1 MFDLIQ
7 ADCAAESVAENMA
20 GEADNMA
27 KIILADLPG
36 ELMANR
42 YWLWYAEGLETVAE
56 LVPQAAA
63 RYDFGFNPIARGK
76 GAKGDY
82 PLLYPMDRPFY
93 LQFSVGTEG
102 DSPLLRHFS
111 DGLAGLELNHG
122 YSLPYPLDRPLCRK
136 VFRVLSTAEHT
147 AVEVAAWCVVRQ
159 VSRLIMQ
166 PGNRRPELIVAHV
179 YDEDPV
185 WGLMAKGS
193 VAVNAEY
200 FVGA

>member
-7 ADCAAESVAENMA
+7 AESAAEGVAENVP
-20 GEADNMA
+20 GEADIMA
-27 KIILADLPG
+27 NIILADLPG

-42 YWLWYAEGLETVAE
+42 YWLWFAEGLETVAE

-63 RYDFGFNPIARGK
+63 KYDFGFNPIARGK
-76 GAKGDY
+76 D
-82 PLLYPMDRPFY
+82 DVR
-93 LQFSVGTEG
+93 
-102 DSPLLRHFS
+102 
-111 DGLAGLELNHG
+111 LELNHG

-147 AVEVAAWCVVRQ
+147 AVELAAWCVVRQ
-159 VSRLIMQ
+159 VSRLLLL
-166 PGNRRPELIVAHV
+166 PRNRRPELIVAHV

-193 VAVNAEY
+193 VAVNAECFDASLY
-200 FVGA
+200 EA